1 MISFPSEFTFFCA
14 KKWIEIMSYTILCL
28 SFDLSNKRTRIQISF
43 GVNWWNWF
51 SNESY
56 MWKTKLAFVEELNFP
71 TTLLSLAPAHWESTR
86 PRVNHSPFKCPLITT
101 TFNVIYVTGIALG
114 GWPKNIEQGF
124 LYSVCTITIHA
135 NAQIQVKNFQPTCRY
150 TLVLVALLQFTSRPF
165 FIEFKSHSPLG
176 HVSPGE

>member
-14 KKWIEIMSYTILCL
+14 KKWIEIISYTILCL

-114 GWPKNIEQGF
+114 GWPKKHRAG
-124 LYSVCTITIHA
+124 
-135 NAQIQVKNFQPTCRY
+135 
-150 TLVLVALLQFTSRPF
+150 F
-165 FIEFKSHSPLG
+165 FILSMHDNNSCQRPNSSQKFSANL
-176 HVSPGE
+176 